1 MKNKVLLNLYRSMYR
16 IRAIEEEISER
27 YSQGRMRCP
36 THLSVGQEAVPAAFS
51 EIVSKNDFTV
61 SSHRGHAHY
70 LAKGGNLDGMMA
82 ELFGKI
88 GGCARGKAGSMH
100 LVDIKKHILG
110 ASAVVGTTI
119 PVALGYALA
128 LKREA
133 KGRIISIFF

>member
-1 MKNKVLLNLYRSMYR
+1 MYR

-70 LAKGGNLDGMMA
+70 LAKGGNLKSMLA
-82 ELFGKI
+82 EIYGKKTGSIKYIPVFTQLLFNSFFGF
-88 GGCARGKAGSMH
+88 S
-100 LVDIKKHILG
+100 IKSNIRLFPSIK
-110 ASAVVGTTI
+110 TI
-119 PVALGYALA
+119 PLCVTSSNSNNTIL
-128 LKREA
+128 
-133 KGRIISIFF
+133 ISAFFMQCS